1 MPTSFTE
8 YSLNT
13 YYVLGLIPFSL
24 KVNLA
29 FCKLLWENLNKLLGQ
44 PNTRTR
50 TVLLPPLDGAA
61 LAGQVRT
68 TRASLVN
75 IALPEEEHRG
85 AWRSTARTF
94 NHRARSFPT
103 FHSPWDPTVR
113 LNEHAGSR
121 ALAHE
126 GCGSMGWGCSLGNC
140 ILSSTTV
147 ILKRSTGFS
156 ERNAAQA

>member
-50 TVLLPPLDGAA
+50 TVLLPTLDGAA

-68 TRASLVN
+68 HGQVWLTLPCLRKEATEGLEINCQDIQPQGLLISQPF
-75 IALPEEEHRG
+75 IA
-85 AWRSTARTF
+85 
-94 NHRARSFPT
+94 
-103 FHSPWDPTVR
+103 
-113 LNEHAGSR
+113 AGSSC
-121 ALAHE
+121 E
-126 GCGSMGWGCSLGNC
+126 
-140 ILSSTTV
+140 T
-147 ILKRSTGFS
+147 
-156 ERNAAQA
+156 Q